1 MKLRSINQG
10 IGFIV
15 RIEILRKI
23 CTGHLHD
30 LWVFLCVHSFIH
42 IIRFRAVYPVR
53 PALKSD
59 SGEGLS
65 PTMAFDLSFELFLS
79 KSQEQKRGPCSF
91 LLCFVVLSFFFSFS
105 TF

>member
-10 IGFIV
+10 IGFNV
-15 RIEILRKI
+15 RIEVLRKI

-30 LWVFLCVHSFIH
+30 LWVFLCVHSLIH

-65 PTMAFDLSFELFLS
+65 PTMAFDLSFKPFLS

-91 LLCFVVLSFFFSFS
+91 LLCFVVLSFFFLF
-105 TF
+105 